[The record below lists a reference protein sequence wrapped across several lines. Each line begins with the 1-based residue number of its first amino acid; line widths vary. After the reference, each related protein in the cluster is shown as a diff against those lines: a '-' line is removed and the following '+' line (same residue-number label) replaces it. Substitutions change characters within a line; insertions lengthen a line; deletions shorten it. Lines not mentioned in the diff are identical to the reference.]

1 MKTKHLVFCGIA
13 TALLCVL
20 CPIAIPVAIVPLTL
34 ATLIIY
40 LIASI
45 SDWYISL
52 ISVCLYILIGCMGL
66 PVFSGFTGGIAQ
78 LAGPTGGFIVGYIP
92 LTLTVSLL
100 RKNRLYQII
109 GLTVGTVFLYISG
122 IIGFIISTESGFYE
136 IFTVCILPFLPGDI
150 VKVILTILITP
161 KLNPVIKKI

>member
-1 MKTKHLVFCGIA
+1 MKTKDIVFCGIA

-20 CPIAIPVAIVPLTL
+20 CPIAIPVAVVPLTL

-66 PVFSGFTGGIAQ
+66 PVFSGFAGGIAQ

-109 GLTVGTVFLYISG
+109 GLTVGTVLLYISG
-122 IIGFIISTESGFYE
+122 IIGFIISTESGFYD

-150 VKVILTILITP
+150 IKVILTILITP